1 MDRLEELL
9 NMVTKLENPLPLS
22 EVIIFG
28 KAIARDIFDEM
39 EEKCTCYPD
48 FDFMDTKGACP
59 ACRRNIKSKWGIE

>member
-1 MDRLEELL
+1 MDKLDETL

-48 FDFMDTKGACP
+48 FDFMDAKGACP